1 MESSKELSRE
11 RDSLLRRITNF
22 LEGPMIFLGFVWLV
36 LLIVELIFGLTPAM
50 QMLSVTIWII
60 FIIDFV
66 IKFILAPDK
75 IKFLK
80 QQWLTAISLI
90 VPALRIVRLV
100 RFVRIARGLR
110 GLRLVKVVGS
120 LNRGMKSLSAT
131 MRRRGV
137 KYVVVLT
144 LVIIFGGSAGM
155 HAFEKG
161 YGLNNYWESLWWT
174 AMLITSIGSEY
185 WPQTGEGKVLSLIL
199 SIYGFCVFG
208 YITASLASFFVG
220 RDAEEKDAP
229 LAGSKEIITL
239 QKEIRKLTEAINE
252 LKTAKTNPAST

>member
-1 MESSKELSRE
+1 MERSKELSRQ
-11 RDSLLRRITNF
+11 RDSLLQRITLF

-36 LLIVELIFGLTPAM
+36 LLVVELIYGLTPAM
-50 QMLSVTIWII
+50 EMLSMVIWII
-60 FIIDFV
+60 FIIDFL

-75 IKFLK
+75 TKFFK
-80 QQWLTAISLI
+80 QQWLTAISLV
-90 VPALRIVRLV
+90 VPALRVV
-100 RFVRIARGLR
+100 RFVRFVRAARGLR
-110 GLRLVKVVGS
+110 SLRLIKVVGS

-137 KYVVVLT
+137 NYVIILT
-144 LVIIFGGSAGM
+144 LVVIFSGAAGM

-161 YGLNNYWESLWWT
+161 YGLKNYWESLWWT

-229 LAGSKEIITL
+229 LAGSKEIIKL
-239 QKEIRKLTEAINE
+239 QREIRQLTEAINE
-252 LKTAKTNPAST
+252 LRVTTRKQ